1 MLEKHFLV
9 ELEAMSE
16 MALLVMMLEYQS
28 VLVWMLKR
36 ISSGCRKQMD
46 VYKKHE
52 LMSVA
57 ATFMCAFVLRRR
69 SIWCTTPVLA
79 PQSLSAPDTDP

>member
-52 LMSVA
+52 
-57 ATFMCAFVLRRR
+57 
-69 SIWCTTPVLA
+69 
-79 PQSLSAPDTDP
+79 